1 MVIDNPFGV
10 VHAAVTDLDSVAVE
24 DFVEDVIFGEVF
36 IY

>member
-1 MVIDNPFGV
+1 MVIDNLFGV

-24 DFVEDVIFGEVF
+24 DFVKVVIFGEVF